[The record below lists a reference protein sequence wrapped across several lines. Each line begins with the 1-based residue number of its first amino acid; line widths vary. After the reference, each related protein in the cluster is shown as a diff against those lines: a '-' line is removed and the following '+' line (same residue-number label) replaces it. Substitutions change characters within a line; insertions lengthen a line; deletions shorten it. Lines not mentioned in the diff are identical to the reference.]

1 MSSNPPARVL
11 PYQAV
16 HYIAVDFDYT
26 DSGTAVTIGTVP
38 SGATILKAISGVQV
52 NVAFNA
58 GSTNVI
64 DVGTTANDDL
74 YATDLAGGSIA
85 FVPLDEAVTQ
95 VLSEDTTFTVTYAQS
110 GTAASAGSGKAVI
123 CYIP

>member
-16 HYIAVDFDYT
+16 HYIEATLTYEDTAAV
-26 DSGTAVTIGTVP
+26 VIGTIP
-38 SGATILKAISGVQV
+38 SGAHIIKPISGAAV

-58 GSTNVI
+58 ATTNVI
-64 DVGTTANDDL
+64 DIGTTANDDL
-74 YATDLAGGSIA
+74 FATDLAGGTIA
-85 FVPLDEAVTQ
+85 FVPFDEAVTGL
-95 VLSEDTTFTVTYAQS
+95 VAADTTFTATYAQT
-110 GTAASAGSGKAVI
+110 GTAASAGSARIVI

>member
-16 HYIAVDFDYT
+16 HYIENTLTF
-26 DSGTAVTIGTVP
+26 DSGVVTIGTIP
-38 SGATILKAISGVQV
+38 SGAVIMKPLSGAYV

-58 GSTNVI
+58 GTTNVI
-64 DVGTTANDDL
+64 DIGTTANDDL
-74 YATDLAGGSIA
+74 YGTDLAGGSIA

-95 VLSEDTTFTVTYAQS
+95 VVSADTTFTATYAQT
-110 GTAASAGSGKAVI
+110 GTAASAGSARIVI
-123 CYIP
+123 AYIP

>member
-16 HYIAVDFDYT
+16 HYISADLDYT
-26 DSGTAVTIGTVP
+26 DSAAVTIGTLP
-38 SGATILKAISGVQV
+38 AGATILRAISGLQV

-58 GSTNVI
+58 ATTNVVDI
-64 DVGTTANDDL
+64 GTTANDDL
-74 YATDLAGGSIA
+74 FATDLAAGTIA
-85 FVPLDEAVTQ
+85 FVPFDEAVTQ
-95 VLSEDTTFTVTYAQS
+95 VLAAATTFTATYAQS
-110 GTAASAGSGKAVI
+110 GTAASAGSGKVVI

>member
-16 HYIAVDFDYT
+16 HYIAADIDYT
-26 DSGTAVTIGTVP
+26 DSATAVTIGTVP
-38 SGATILKAISGVQV
+38 SGATILKAISGLQV

-58 GSTNVI
+58 GTSNVV

-74 YATDLAGGSIA
+74 YGTDLAAGSIA

-95 VLSEDTTFTVTYAQS
+95 VLSADTTFTATYAQS
-110 GTAASAGSGKAVI
+110 GTAASAGSGKVVI